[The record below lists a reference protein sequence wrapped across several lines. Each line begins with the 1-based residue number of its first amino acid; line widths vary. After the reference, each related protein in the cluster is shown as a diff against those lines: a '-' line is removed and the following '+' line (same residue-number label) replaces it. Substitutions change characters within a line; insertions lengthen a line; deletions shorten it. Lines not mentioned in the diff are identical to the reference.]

1 MTDPAAMDRLLKI
14 VADVAGPGRTP
25 TDLGP
30 GTPLRDGGVWLDS
43 VGLLELI
50 VAAEAEFDVSFDPTS
65 DFGNAALATVGS
77 LGAVIDRRRR
87 EQA

>member
-1 MTDPAAMDRLLKI
+1 MMAVVDRLMKI

-25 TDLGP
+25 ADLGSH
-30 GTPLRDGGVWLDS
+30 TPLRDGGVWLDS

-65 DFGNAALATVGS
+65 DFGDAALDTVGS
-77 LGAVIDRRRR
+77 LGEVIDRRLR